1 MGFGFIRRKKIMNEN
16 SIYMT
21 GRTGVANKK
30 FVVWTNCAEFYS
42 KIYKMYQQIECGKD
56 NSQVNIRVVDR
67 DKMRATEVNDDL

>member
-1 MGFGFIRRKKIMNEN
+1 MKILFIWQEGLASQI
-16 SIYMT
+16 
-21 GRTGVANKK
+21 K

-56 NSQVNIRVVDR
+56 NSQVKIRVVDR